1 VPASDTGGGAALE
14 RTGGGPALEL
24 RDVSAGYGETTI
36 VRDVTLEVRGG
47 ETLVIVGPNGH
58 GKTTLMRAIT
68 GLLPVSTGTISFGGE
83 RIDGRRAEAL
93 TELGLVHVP
102 QGDHLFPELTVEEN
116 LMMGAFPR
124 ASWRERRQAVD
135 RVFERFPTLR
145 ERRTQRAS
153 SLSGGERRQVAIG
166 RGLMRR
172 PRLLIVDEPSLGLA
186 PVIIETVYD
195 TIAEIA
201 GGETSVLLV
210 EENFTH
216 IEELADRV
224 CMLEMGRIVRTG
236 PASELMADETVM
248 QSYLGAAG

>member
-1 VPASDTGGGAALE
+1 MPAADPTGAHALE
-14 RTGGGPALEL
+14 VRG
-24 RDVSAGYGETTI
+24 VSAGYGETTI
-36 VRDVTLEVRGG
+36 IRDISLDMRSG

-68 GLLPVSTGTISFGGE
+68 GLLPISSGTITFGGE

-93 TELGLVHVP
+93 TDLGVIHVP

-124 ASWRERRQAVD
+124 GSWRERKASAE

-186 PVIIETVYD
+186 PVIIETVYE

-201 GGETSVLLV
+201 AGDTSVLLV

-216 IEELADRV
+216 IEDIADRV
-224 CMLEMGRIVRTG
+224 CVLEMGRIVRTG
-236 PASELMADETVM
+236 PATELMADETVM
-248 QSYLGAAG
+248 QSYLGAVG

>member
-1 VPASDTGGGAALE
+1 MPGTETRGGLALE
-14 RTGGGPALEL
+14 V

-36 VRDVTLEVRGG
+36 IRDVSLGMPAG
-47 ETLVIVGPNGH
+47 ETLVIIGPNGH
-58 GKTTLMRAIT
+58 GKTTLMRAIS
-68 GLLPVSTGTISFGGE
+68 GLLPIHTGTIAVDGE

-102 QGDHLFPELTVEEN
+102 QGDHLFAELTVEEN

-124 ASWRERRQAVD
+124 ASWRARRASLD

-145 ERRTQRAS
+145 ERRAQRAA

-186 PVIIETVYD
+186 PVIIETVYE
-195 TIAEIA
+195 TIGEIA
-201 GGETSVLLV
+201 GGDTSVLVV

-224 CMLEMGRIVRTG
+224 CVLEMGRIVRTG
-236 PASELMADETVM
+236 PAAELMADETVM
-248 QSYLGAAG
+248 QSYLGAVG

>member
-1 VPASDTGGGAALE
+1 VPRAERSGALALE
-14 RTGGGPALEL
+14 VQE
-24 RDVSAGYGETTI
+24 VSAGYGDTTI
-36 VRDVTLEVRGG
+36 IRHISLQMAAG

-58 GKTTLMRAIT
+58 GKTTLMRAIS
-68 GLLPVSTGTISFGGE
+68 GLLPVSSGTITLGGE

-93 TELGLVHVP
+93 TDLGLVHVP

-124 ASWRERRQAVD
+124 ASWRERRQTVD

-153 SLSGGERRQVAIG
+153 SLSGGERRQVALG

-186 PVIIETVYD
+186 PVIIETVYE
-195 TIAEIA
+195 TIGEIA
-201 GGETSVLLV
+201 SGDTSVLLV

-216 IEELADRV
+216 IEEIADRV
-224 CMLEMGRIVRTG
+224 CVLEMGQIVRSG
-236 PASELMADETVM
+236 PAAELMADETVM
-248 QSYLGAAG
+248 QSYLGVVG